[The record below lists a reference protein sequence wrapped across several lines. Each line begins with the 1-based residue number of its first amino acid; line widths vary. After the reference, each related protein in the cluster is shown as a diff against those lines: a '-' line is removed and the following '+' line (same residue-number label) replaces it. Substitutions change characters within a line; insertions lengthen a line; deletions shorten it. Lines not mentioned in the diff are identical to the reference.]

1 MSYAI
6 VGFGKIGQAPAHASA
21 RKNINVTVASRRPPE
36 ALAPE
41 ARAIGPTV
49 VAKSLRDALE
59 ADTIILAVPF
69 EEHREVAKALPSWEG
84 KTVIDATNAF
94 GVLPEELDG
103 LPSSA
108 FVAKAFT
115 GAKLVKAFNHL
126 VAATLAADPIVEGGH
141 RVVFLSSDDEDAIAP
156 VADLAK
162 QLGFAPVKLGKLNE
176 GGALVHARG
185 RTWGQLIFQDLFKKE
200 QGNGE
205 ISMSTQ
211 ENVQIVKDFFA
222 AMGRGDKQG
231 LLALSAEDIE
241 WIIPGEDWPLAGTH
255 RGHAGLADLLQKANE
270 TVETSYPEPPE
281 FIAQGDRVLVV
292 GFARG
297 RIKATNRTWE
307 DHWVFAITVRNG
319 KVTNIREYVNTQ
331 ALARASGRPASPRL

>member
-6 VGFGKIGQAPAHASA
+6 VGFGKIGQALAFA

-59 ADTIILAVPF
+59 ADTIIPAVPF
-69 EEHREVAKALPSWEG
+69 EEHREVAKALPRWEG

-94 GVLPEELDG
+94 GVLPGELDG

-126 VAATLAADPIVEGGH
+126 VAATLAGDPIVEGGH
-141 RVVFLSSDDEDAIAP
+141 RVVFLSSDDEGAIAP

-162 QLGFAPVKLGKLNE
+162 QLGFAPVKLGKLDE

-185 RTWGQLIFQDLFKKE
+185 RTWGLLIFQDLFKKR
-200 QGNGE
+200 Q
-205 ISMSTQ
+205 
-211 ENVQIVKDFFA
+211 
-222 AMGRGDKQG
+222 
-231 LLALSAEDIE
+231 
-241 WIIPGEDWPLAGTH
+241 
-255 RGHAGLADLLQKANE
+255 
-270 TVETSYPEPPE
+270 
-281 FIAQGDRVLVV
+281 
-292 GFARG
+292 
-297 RIKATNRTWE
+297 
-307 DHWVFAITVRNG
+307 
-319 KVTNIREYVNTQ
+319 
-331 ALARASGRPASPRL
+331 